1 MRILKF
7 AAAIAAGVVA
17 LGVAAYAYFLYSPDP
32 TPPHLSGRVQ
42 TATIQSAPVCEAMSS
57 IFPSSFPQARH
68 LLSHSMAPQWTA
80 H

>member
-1 MRILKF
+1 MPILKF

-42 TATIQSAPVCEAMSS
+42 TATIQVGSRPPRKLTSGANEKLVAMG
-57 IFPSSFPQARH
+57 H
-68 LLSHSMAPQWTA
+68 
-80 H
+80 